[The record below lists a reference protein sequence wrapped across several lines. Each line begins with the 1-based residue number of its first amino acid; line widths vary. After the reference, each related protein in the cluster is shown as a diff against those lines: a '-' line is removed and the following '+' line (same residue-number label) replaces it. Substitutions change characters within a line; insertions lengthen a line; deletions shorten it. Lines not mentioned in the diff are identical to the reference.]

1 MTPPARGQPYRIG
14 RHASTEESD
23 RSVALCAA
31 LPDAPISECNE
42 FITSPWG
49 TFLPQKFPDPYF
61 QVTCAPLIPDIAVTG
76 WISRPG
82 YTESPFTV
90 EDGFP
95 RRPDPQPAQTDAATG
110 VFRPPVA
117 APDPYSLVPDT

>member
-1 MTPPARGQPYRIG
+1 MTAPAAGQSYRPG

-61 QVTCAPLIPDIAVTG
+61 
-76 WISRPG
+76 
-82 YTESPFTV
+82 
-90 EDGFP
+90 
-95 RRPDPQPAQTDAATG
+95 
-110 VFRPPVA
+110 
-117 APDPYSLVPDT
+117 